1 ASKSGAIRL
10 ISSAGDTGL
19 ASGWLAAG
27 PTSTTSDPTRSISI
41 AAVTAPAGSSRR
53 LSSKKESSVRFRMP
67 NTVTLLRNIVA
78 APSHQTST
86 HGVTRLLLGCPRHRL
101 YKKTV
106 ITSHENRHC
115 AVTTAAFG
123 QGSGPV
129 A

>member
-1 ASKSGAIRL
+1 
-10 ISSAGDTGL
+10 
-19 ASGWLAAG
+19 
-27 PTSTTSDPTRSISI
+27 
-41 AAVTAPAGSSRR
+41 
-53 LSSKKESSVRFRMP
+53 M
-67 NTVTLLRNIVA
+67 
-78 APSHQTST
+78 
-86 HGVTRLLLGCPRHRL
+86 LLGCPRHRL